1 MNRVLLAVFLLAAAN
16 LPARGQ
22 ESSARLDLALEPDQ
36 ARAVLAIL
44 TARAAGQAVPDSLWE
59 RLHAAEG
66 YRRAMERERGMNEL
80 FGVDRGIDDHSFRE
94 WALSDAALEDLA
106 GRQDALAAWE
116 TVDLEGAGA
125 RALAYLPSRARLKGT
140 IYPLV
145 RQQQNSFIWEAGTD
159 DPAIFMYVEPGR
171 GADELEHILA
181 HELHHIGGAGACPD
195 APSPVTPEGAEARR
209 WLTGFGEGI
218 AVLAAAGGPDGDTHP
233 HDPQDAR
240 DAWAARLDS
249 LHQDMA
255 ELEEFFT
262 AILDGRL
269 TGDDA
274 GRRGMTF
281 LSRPGS
287 PQAAFYT
294 VGWHMA
300 ATIERERGRESVIAA
315 VCDPV
320 RLLLDYQNV
329 ALDAQDGLPTWS
341 PGFIQRIGVALDGP
355 EP

>member
-1 MNRVLLAVFLLAAAN
+1 MNRILLAILLLSATA
-16 LPARGQ
+16 LPATGQ
-22 ESSARLDLALEPDQ
+22 QPPARLDLSLEPDQ
-36 ARAVLAIL
+36 ARATLAIL
-44 TARAAGQAVPDSLWE
+44 TARAAGRTVPDSLWD
-59 RLHAAEG
+59 RLHRAEG

-94 WALSDAALEDLA
+94 WALSDAALEELP

-116 TVDLEGAGA
+116 LVDLERAGA
-125 RALAYLPSRARLKGT
+125 RALAYLPSRARLNGT

-145 RQQQNSFIWEAGTD
+145 RKQQNSFIWEAGTD
-159 DPAIFMYVEPGR
+159 HPAIFMYVEPGR
-171 GADELEHILA
+171 GAEELEHILA

-195 APSPVTPEGAEARR
+195 APRPVTPEGAEARR

-233 HDPQDAR
+233 HDPQDVR

-249 LHQDMA
+249 LDHDMA

-269 TGDDA
+269 TGDDT

-300 ATIERERGRESVIAA
+300 ATIERERGRATVIAA

-320 RLLLDYQNV
+320 RLLLDYQDV
-329 ALDAQDGLPTWS
+329 ALDAPEGRPTWS
-341 PGFIQRIGVALDGP
+341 PAFIERIGAALEGAQP
-355 EP
+355 